1 MAEDIGK
8 IFCSALIAPHPATDI
23 AGTNDIYG
31 SLTGS
36 WFAEVLDTEDD
47 GSKRV
52 SEGEWH
58 FARVLEGRGVQD
70 LLIVPAR
77 NKRVPRAPTRF
88 NRYGSAL
95 RIFDV
100 KTGNWRVHW
109 CNPADGDIHI
119 LEAQRVSDDIVEHG
133 ESRNGGVLRW
143 TFFDLKQDSFLARAE
158 ASATNGGTEVWR
170 TIVEIRAT
178 REDPTERMLADAV
191 RS

>member
-1 MAEDIGK
+1 MAADIRQV
-8 IFCSALIAPHPATDI
+8 FCGALIAPHPAHDI
-23 AGTNDIYG
+23 AGAHDIYG
-31 SLTGS
+31 PLTGS
-36 WFAEVLDTEDD
+36 WFAEVLDVEDD

-77 NKRVPRAPTRF
+77 DKRVPRAPTRF

-100 KTGNWRVHW
+100 KSSAWRVHW

-119 LEAQRVSDDIVEHG
+119 LEGRRTDDDIVEHG

-143 TFFDLKQDSFLARAE
+143 TFFDIKQESFLARGE

-178 REDPTERMLADAV
+178 REDPTNRMIADALA
-191 RS
+191 